1 MKDKRGVLRRTYP
14 YFKESMPAICVG
26 LVLLL
31 LFQFISALIPQVPQ
45 LIIDRVLNP
54 VMGVDPV
61 YSESNAFTFL
71 LNGYAS
77 DDYVGMLTLLIAWA
91 KRTSL
96 YRALRPLERHAPCD
110 VQGRKQ
116 AYAVRVWQNAPPKPV
131 GAQRLHEW

>member
-61 YSESNAFTFL
+61 YSENNAFTFL

-77 DDYVGMLTLLIAWA
+77 DDYVGMLTLLIAV
-91 KRTSL
+91 L
-96 YRALRPLERHAPCD
+96 LGLNVLRYIAH
-110 VQGRKQ
+110 
-116 AYAVRVWQNAPPKPV
+116 YVRWNVTHPATYNQYSPFNRIL
-131 GAQRLHEW
+131 QEQS